1 MQRSARDVLHQYW
14 DWSGPRGENQ
24 PRLWPSTTRTGRARG
39 AMDDPETSWSRGA
52 LRFWTLVRL
61 ILEKRGKA
69 IPYVWRK
76 VFSPALLWSLAAR
89 DSAFSPA
96 ESAALDLRRA
106 RQRPRAISRG
116 ADFSPYLP
124 AALWD
129 HEEMCRG
136 ENQM

>member
-1 MQRSARDVLHQYW
+1 MPLSARDVLHQYW

-24 PRLWPSTTRTGRARG
+24 PRRWPSTTRTGRARG

-52 LRFWTLVRL
+52 LRFRLLVRL
-61 ILEKRGKA
+61 VLEKRGAA
-69 IPYVWRK
+69 IPYVWRR
-76 VFSPALLWSLAAR
+76 VFSHALLWSLAAR

-106 RQRPRAISRG
+106 RRRPRAISRG
-116 ADFSPYLP
+116 ADSFPCLQ

-129 HEEMCRG
+129 HGEMCRG
-136 ENQM
+136 GNQT